1 MHQDFVQDL
10 QIICN
15 KHVVSWY
22 DWWGKL
28 EEGQLG
34 FKKNNEL
41 SKVTLLCKRNVR
53 ETRDNITKVS
63 RILEIQEIQII

>member
-15 KHVVSWY
+15 KHVDSWY

-34 FKKNNEL
+34 FKKDNEL
-41 SKVTLLCKRNVR
+41 SKGDPFV
-53 ETRDNITKVS
+53 
-63 RILEIQEIQII
+63 